1 MIQPKLSGWVMAA
14 AMLFSVFV
22 AGLLGGAAVT
32 EFRRPEPQLRA
43 FRFGSGDGRGP
54 GSEGRGGPRPDG
66 RGRPDGGPGMPGR
79 VPMLPPGVLDRLN
92 LTEEQRAAVD
102 EVLVRRREDTEA
114 VLQAVYPQLRA
125 QVDSASMEI
134 RALLTPEQQETF
146 DRLRE
151 EFPPLGS
158 IRRGDGGPRPP
169 RD

>member
-1 MIQPKLSGWVMAA
+1 
-14 AMLFSVFV
+14 
-22 AGLLGGAAVT
+22 
-32 EFRRPEPQLRA
+32 
-43 FRFGSGDGRGP
+43 
-54 GSEGRGGPRPDG
+54 
-66 RGRPDGGPGMPGR
+66 
-79 VPMLPPGVLDRLN
+79 MLPPGVLDRLN